1 MSILEPRFADW
12 HPEHRKIELAREG
25 LLGARENAEILD
37 HLSRCVACQTGVQA
51 FENVFHESR
60 EHLASPNARW
70 DGFAAKLEAVS
81 RTIPERNFQL
91 SWKGWGVVAASAV
104 LATVILIDFGQA
116 PQVSAKELLVRT
128 TQQEAS
134 SPGAR
139 KRRIQIRSRK
149 RTLVREAMGG
159 VAALPIA
166 SGAGEE
172 QFAVLFARNSMDWN
186 EPLSANRFRG
196 WHDLLSRKDDTVS
209 STDSTWSITTT
220 TPVGD
225 LHSGTLV
232 VRKSDYHAIGETL
245 EFSGERFDITELP
258 DRAGDEPAAKA
269 PEHLAATTP
278 TLANRPE
285 TSKAVGAGIDLSR
298 LDWNHD
304 EIEIRMALHR
314 LRADTEEQLSVVRR
328 GNAIQIEGVVDT
340 LPRLQEIAEGLRS
353 IPSAQLEVKSAD
365 SVEPVLGASTI
376 GASATAPVHPP
387 ILQRWL
393 EDTFPDPKQR
403 ERFTRTTLLL
413 SREASKQAEALR
425 VLAKRYPEAEWNRLA
440 PADAGGLG
448 EIIDD
453 LRRSFRAKSAQ
464 LAEQMEAVA
473 GVQVPAD
480 GNRHAE
486 AWRCAARTGSEGMR
500 HANHA
505 LLLLFTSTAGAV
517 PDDGSAVGE
526 LKAALQS
533 FNQTSCA
540 D

>member
-1 MSILEPRFADW
+1 
-12 HPEHRKIELAREG
+12 
-25 LLGARENAEILD
+25 
-37 HLSRCVACQTGVQA
+37 
-51 FENVFHESR
+51 
-60 EHLASPNARW
+60 
-70 DGFAAKLEAVS
+70 
-81 RTIPERNFQL
+81 
-91 SWKGWGVVAASAV
+91 
-104 LATVILIDFGQA
+104 
-116 PQVSAKELLVRT
+116 
-128 TQQEAS
+128 
-134 SPGAR
+134 
-139 KRRIQIRSRK
+139 
-149 RTLVREAMGG
+149 
-159 VAALPIA
+159 
-166 SGAGEE
+166 
-172 QFAVLFARNSMDWN
+172 
-186 EPLSANRFRG
+186 
-196 WHDLLSRKDDTVS
+196 LLSKKDDTVS

-225 LHSGTLV
+225 LRSGTLV
-232 VRKSDYHAIGETL
+232 VRKSDYHAISETL

-258 DRAGDEPAAKA
+258 DGVGDPAAKA

-285 TSKAVGAGIDLSR
+285 TSTAPAGVDLSHIDLSHID
-298 LDWNHD
+298 LNHD

-314 LRADTEEQLSVVRR
+314 LRADTEEQLNVVRR

-440 PADAGGLG
+440 PADAGELG
-448 EIIDD
+448 EVIDD
-453 LRRSFRAKSAQ
+453 LRQSFRAKSAQ